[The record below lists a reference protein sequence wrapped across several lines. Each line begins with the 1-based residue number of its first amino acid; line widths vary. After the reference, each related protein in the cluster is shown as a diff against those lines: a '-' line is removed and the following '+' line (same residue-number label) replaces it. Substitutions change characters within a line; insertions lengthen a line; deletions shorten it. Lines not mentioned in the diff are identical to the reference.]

1 VSGLLI
7 LVTVLTSGTS
17 AQNEQSAP
25 VAPASP
31 GTRLAID
38 VDRPSTLAAA
48 RALYEAADYQN
59 ALDMLSHLVAGK
71 PPSRQDRQSI
81 DLYRILSLVALGKRP
96 EADEAMTD
104 LITRDPLYRPG
115 SEMPPRLRS
124 VFADKRRLVLPSMIQ
139 SRYTQAKNA
148 FDRSD
153 YKAAAEAFSE
163 VLAALSDPDIVEQ
176 ASRLP
181 LSDLRLLAVGFND
194 LAVRAI
200 TTPPVPPPPSTMPA
214 PAPSAGAFRAPIYDS
229 NHPEVSA
236 PVTVQQDIPR
246 FPRPLLTDRTGVLFI
261 VIDESG
267 GVESAIVTESVDRA
281 YDQMLVARAKTW
293 RYRPATLNGVAVKY
307 RKRIQLTLPRQ
318 TN

>member
-1 VSGLLI
+1 M
-7 LVTVLTSGTS
+7 
-17 AQNEQSAP
+17 
-25 VAPASP
+25 
-31 GTRLAID
+31 
-38 VDRPSTLAAA
+38 
-48 RALYEAADYQN
+48 
-59 ALDMLSHLVAGK
+59 LDHLVAGK
-71 PPSRQDRQSI
+71 PSRQDRPSI
-81 DLYRILSLVALGKRP
+81 DLYRILCLVALGKQP
-96 EADEAMTD
+96 EADAAMTD

-124 VFADKRRLVLPSMIQ
+124 VVADKRRLVLPSVIQ
-139 SRYTQAKNA
+139 SRYMQAKSA

-163 VLAALSDPDIVEQ
+163 VLAVLSDPDIVEQ

-181 LSDLRLLAVGFND
+181 LSDLRLLAAGFND

-200 TTPPVPPPPSTMPA
+200 TAPPVPPPSTMPA
-214 PAPSAGAFRAPIYDS
+214 PAPRAGAFRAPPIYDS
-229 NHPEVSA
+229 NHQEVSA
-236 PVTVQQDIPR
+236 PVTVKQDIPR

-267 GVESAIVTESVDRA
+267 GVESVIVTESVDRA
-281 YDQMLVARAKTW
+281 YDQMLIAAAKTW
-293 RYRPATLNGVAVKY
+293 WYRPATLNGVAVKY